1 MPPLRLTPIAL
12 AVLMLPSA
20 LWAAENLP
28 PLSVNPALLDT
39 ATASSTPVS
48 TAASSASASA
58 VADAPVASAVSAP
71 PAAPTNTPAQ
81 AETAPV
87 TSTTA
92 AAASAVAAETE
103 TPPFVP
109 GPVLP
114 KTTVLIADSMR
125 GTKDH
130 ESEATGDA
138 ELHQG
143 TQSIYADQLTYFQPE
158 NRVLAEGHVKVTDT
172 DTEATGPYLE
182 MQLDT
187 HTGYMQQ
194 PVFTLHNPEGHGD
207 AHELQFAGENVYG
220 LDAARYTTCDVGRED
235 WYLRAKRLD
244 LDRNTQIGVAHSAYL
259 TFKGVPVM
267 YTPWMDFPLNNQRKS
282 GFLTPKFAL
291 SGKNGTEITL
301 PYYWN
306 IAPNMDATL
315 TPRLMAKRGLQLGG
329 EFRYLERNY
338 NGQIQAEYLPQD
350 QVYGKERSAITLLHN
365 QTIMPGLFGWVNYR
379 SVSDNSYLRDLSSVM
394 AQTSQGNLLQEG
406 GLSYSAGWWQL
417 TGRVQRFQTLQDP
430 LAPIVPPYARL
441 PQITFNALKQ
451 NVGLFDLGVQSEWVA
466 FDHPTLLSG
475 QRTVVYPYVSMP
487 WVTPYAFITPKVG
500 VHYTSYALQNN
511 PSLPSAT
518 RELPIVSLDSGLTF
532 ERPFEWAGRELI
544 QTLEP
549 RLYYLYVPYK
559 DQSQLPV
566 FDTGLA
572 SFSYMQL
579 FSENIFTGSDR
590 IANANQLTAAVTSRF
605 INPASGNELV
615 RMALGQRYYFEPQK
629 VTLPGQQAR
638 TGSRSDLL
646 ATIGGQL
653 AQHVTADAGW
663 QYSPDSKNSRKYN
676 LNVRYMPARGKVL
689 NWGYRFD
696 RGTIDQMDVS
706 AQWPLYQNWYGVA
719 RWNYSKLDHKT
730 LESILG
736 LEYNGGCW
744 VLRMVAQSFPTA
756 TNTMQTGLFL
766 ELEFNG
772 LSSLGTSPVQILR
785 QRISGYAKTNTL
797 SSSPEESN
805 AP

>member
-20 LWAAENLP
+20 IWAAENLP
-28 PLSVNPALLDT
+28 PLSVNPALLD
-39 ATASSTPVS
+39 
-48 TAASSASASA
+48 
-58 VADAPVASAVSAP
+58 VAPAPVAVSTPASAP
-71 PAAPTNTPAQ
+71 AAINAAEPAAAAQTVVTPA
-81 AETAPV
+81 ASVPAV
-87 TSTTA
+87 TESPA
-92 AAASAVAAETE
+92 AAGNDVPAASAVAAEAD
-103 TPPFVP
+103 TPAFVP
-109 GPVLP
+109 GPVTD
-114 KTTVLIADSMR
+114 KTTVLIADSMN

-130 ESEATGDA
+130 ESEAIGNA
-138 ELHQG
+138 ELHRG
-143 TQSIYADQLTYFQPE
+143 TQSIYADQLTFFQPE
-158 NRVLAEGHVKVTDT
+158 DRVLAEGHVKVTDT
-172 DTEATGPYLE
+172 DTEAAGPYLE
-182 MQLDT
+182 MQLNT
-187 HTGYMQQ
+187 HEGYMQT
-194 PVFTLHNPEGHGD
+194 PVFALHNPEGHGD
-207 AHELQFAGENVYG
+207 AKELQFLGENRYG
-220 LDAARYTTCDVGRED
+220 LDTARYTTCDVGRED

-267 YTPWMDFPLNNQRKS
+267 YAPWMDFPLNGQRKS

-291 SGKNGTEITL
+291 SGKNGTEIMV

-306 IAPNMDATL
+306 IAPNLDATF
-315 TPRLMAKRGLQLGG
+315 TPRLMTQRGLQLGG
-329 EFRYLERNY
+329 EFRYLQPTY
-338 NGQIQAEYLPQD
+338 NGQIQAEYLPND
-350 QVYGKERSAITLLHN
+350 QVYGGDRSAVTILHN
-365 QTIMPGLFGWVNYR
+365 QLITPRLFGWVNYR

-394 AQTSQGNLLQEG
+394 AQTSLGTLLQEG
-406 GLSYSAGWWQL
+406 GMAYNAGWWQL

-441 PQITFNALKQ
+441 PQVNLNALKQ
-451 NVGLFDLGVQSEWVA
+451 NVGPFDLGLQSEWVA
-466 FDHPTLLSG
+466 FDHPTLLTG
-475 QRTVVYPYVSMP
+475 QRTVVYPYITMP
-487 WVTPYAFITPKVG
+487 WVAPYAFITPKIG
-500 VHYTSYALQNN
+500 VNYTSYNLNNN

-532 ERPFEWAGRELI
+532 ERPFEWRGRELT

-566 FDTGLA
+566 FDTALA

-590 IANANQLTAAVTSRF
+590 IANANQVTAAVTSRF
-605 INPASGNELV
+605 IDPASGNELV

-629 VTLPGQQAR
+629 VTLPGQVGR

-646 ATIGGQL
+646 ATIGGQITR
-653 AQHVTADAGW
+653 HVTADAGW
-663 QYSPDSKNSRKYN
+663 QYSPDSKTSQKYN
-676 LNVRYMPARGKVL
+676 FNVRYMPAKGKVL

-696 RGTIDQMDVS
+696 RGLVDQMDVS
-706 AQWPLYQNWYGVA
+706 AEWPLYQNWYGVA

-730 LESILG
+730 LESIMG

-772 LSSLGTSPVQILR
+772 LSSLGTSPVQLLR
-785 QRISGYAKTNTL
+785 QRIGGYVKTNTL

-805 AP
+805 VP